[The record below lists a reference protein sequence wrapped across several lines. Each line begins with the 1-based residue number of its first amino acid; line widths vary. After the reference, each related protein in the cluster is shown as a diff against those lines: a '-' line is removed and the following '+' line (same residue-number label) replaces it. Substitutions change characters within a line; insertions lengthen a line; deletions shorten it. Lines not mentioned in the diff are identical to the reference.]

1 MLSKSSLQ
9 NLYCQILFCYLF
21 VSFLSVGHLCAQS
34 SPVPKNV
41 VQGKLIDEKGRFLN
55 GVSVKIKGKDKGAT
69 TDAKGNFILPV
80 PDFTVTLEFSH
91 IGYAMQ
97 DIALNGR
104 QTLIVTLTSI
114 SSDLSSVVVIGYGTV
129 RRKDLTGSVGKV
141 DMADLAK
148 APVKSFDDAL
158 AGRVAGVDVTSNDG
172 QPGST
177 SNIVIRGSNS
187 ITQDNSPL
195 YVIDGFPIENP
206 DNNIIN
212 PADIE
217 SIDIL
222 KDASATAIYGSR
234 GANGVIIITTK
245 RGKKQEPVISYN
257 GYYGVQEDF
266 NRPVMMSPYEFV
278 KYQLISNPNAPATY
292 LANGKTLESYANIK
306 GVDMQELM
314 LRRASMFNNS
324 LAIRGGTDRTQYS
337 ISLSTLDQQG
347 IIVNSGF
354 KRYQGRINLDQTVNS
369 KLKVGINVNYT
380 NSKSFGTIVS
390 SGGNNT
396 SVNLMF
402 QVLGYR
408 PVTGGVN
415 DETLVD
421 SLYDPNIDGIAVA
434 DYRINP
440 YLSAQNELNQRI
452 GNALMANGYIQYKIM
467 QDLTLRLS
475 GGIDNNWGRT
485 ESFYNS
491 FTSTGNPRYNVKGPN
506 GSVSN
511 SLTSNWVSEN
521 TLTYNKQFSKK
532 HALNILA
539 GFTAQK
545 TSISGHRLTA
555 SQVPNES
562 MGIDGL
568 DEGATQTISSSS
580 SRNTLVSFLGRVN
593 YNLLSKYL
601 FTFSLR
607 QDGSSKFSRGNK
619 WGIFPS
625 GGFAWKLGEEKF
637 MQKLSFISGAKFR
650 ATYGTTGNNRVSD
663 FPYLS
668 TLGLPLTSAYSF
680 NNGVAV
686 NGVSLTA
693 LGSPD
698 LTWETTAQA
707 DFGLD
712 LDFFHDR
719 LSFTA
724 DVYRKTTT
732 DLLLFATLP
741 YTTGFDAGYKNIGK
755 MQNQGLELTLSSIN
769 IQRKDFKW
777 TSSFNISFNSNKVLG
792 LTDNQES
799 LLSSVPWDANFGN
812 ALYMAKI
819 GQPVAQFYGLIW
831 DGVYQYEDFAAAPDG
846 KYYLKNNMPANG
858 NQRKDIKPGDIK
870 YKDLNGDLVVD
881 AKDFTVIGRPLA
893 VHKGGFSNNF
903 TYKNFGLNIFL
914 QWSYGNDI
922 FNANRLVFE
931 GNGRGFNS
939 LNQYASYANYWTPTN
954 PSNKLFRPNGQGPSF
969 YSTRTLEDGS
979 YLRLKTVSLEY
990 NAPAYYLSRLK
1001 VKALRVYVS
1010 AQNLLTITGYSGR
1023 DPEVSTRNST
1033 LTPGFD
1039 WSAYPIVRTIVAG
1052 INVDF

>member
-1 MLSKSSLQ
+1 MISNSSPQ
-9 NLYCQILFCYLF
+9 KLYCLALVCFLFFC
-21 VSFLSVGHLCAQS
+21 SFFAGAQS
-34 SPVPKNV
+34 PPDAKNI
-41 VQGKLIDEKGRFLN
+41 VQGKVIDEKGRFLN
-55 GVSVKIKGKDKGAT
+55 GVSVKIKGEDKGTT
-69 TDAKGNFILPV
+69 TDAKGSFVLPV
-80 PDFTVTLEFSH
+80 PNYSATLEFSH
-91 IGYAMQ
+91 VGYAMQ

-104 QTLIVTLTSI
+104 KSLIVTLTSI
-114 SSDLSSVVVIGYGTV
+114 SNDLSSVIIIGYGSV
-129 RRKDLTGSVGKV
+129 NKKDLTGSVSKV
-141 DMADLAK
+141 NMADLVK
-148 APVKSFDDAL
+148 APVKSFDEAL
-158 AGRVAGVDVTSNDG
+158 AGRVAGVEVTTNDG
-172 QPGST
+172 QPGAAP
-177 SNIVIRGSNS
+177 NIVIRGSNS

-206 DNNIIN
+206 DNNVIN

-234 GANGVIIITTK
+234 GANGVVIITTK
-245 RGKKQEPVISYN
+245 RGKKQEPVIAYD
-257 GYYGVQEDF
+257 GFYGVQEDF

-278 KYQLISNPNAPATY
+278 KYQLISNPNAPGLY
-292 LANGKTLESYANIK
+292 LSNGKTQESYRNAK
-306 GVDMQELM
+306 GIDMQDLM
-314 LRRASMFNNS
+314 LRRASMFSNN
-324 LAIRGGTDRTQYS
+324 LAIRGGNDRTQYS
-337 ISLSTLDQQG
+337 VSFSALDQQG

-354 KRYQGRINLDQTVNS
+354 KRYQGRINLDQAVNPN
-369 KLKVGINVNYT
+369 LKVGFNINYS
-380 NSKSFGTIVS
+380 NSKSFGTIVT
-390 SGGNNT
+390 SGNSNT
-396 SVNLMF
+396 STNLMF
-402 QVLGYR
+402 QILGYR
-408 PVTGGVN
+408 PVTGSADDGA
-415 DETLVD
+415 LVD
-421 SLYDPNIDGIAVA
+421 SLYDPDIDGLAIG

-440 YLSAQNELNQRI
+440 YLSARNELNQRI

-491 FTSTGNPRYNVKGPN
+491 FTSTGNPRFNIKGPN
-506 GSVSN
+506 GSVGN
-511 SLTSNWVSEN
+511 SLVSNWVSEN
-521 TLTYNKQFSKK
+521 TLTYNKRFNKNHS
-532 HALNILA
+532 LNILA

-545 TSISGHRLTA
+545 TSYINSRLTA

-607 QDGSSKFSRGNK
+607 QDGSSKFAPGHK
-619 WGIFPS
+619 WGLFPS
-625 GGFAWKLGEEKF
+625 GGFAWQLGEEQF
-637 MQKLSFISGAKFR
+637 MHRFNFISGAKLR
-650 ATYGTTGNNRVSD
+650 ATYGVTGNNRVTD

-668 TLGLPLTSAYSF
+668 TLGLPVTSAYSF
-680 NNGVAV
+680 NNGVPV

-707 DFGLD
+707 DLGLD

-732 DLLLFATLP
+732 NLLLYATLP
-741 YTTGFDAGYKNIGK
+741 FTTGFDAGYKNIGK
-755 MQNQGLELTLSSIN
+755 MQNQGLVLSLNSTN
-769 IQRKDFKW
+769 VQNKNFRW
-777 TSSFNISFNSNKVLG
+777 ATSFNISFNSNKVLG

-799 LLSSVPWDANFGN
+799 LLNAVPWDANFSN
-812 ALYMAKI
+812 ALYMAKV

-831 DGVYQYEDFAAAPDG
+831 DGVYQFEDFNAGPDG
-846 KYYLKNNMPANG
+846 KYYLKNNIPTNG
-858 NQRKDIKPGDIK
+858 KERKDIRPGDIK
-870 YKDLNGDLVVD
+870 YRDLNGDGIVD
-881 AKDFTVIGRPLA
+881 TKDFTVIGRALA
-893 VHKGGFSNNF
+893 VHKGGFGNNF
-903 TYKNFGLNIFL
+903 TYKGFGLNIFF

-922 FNANRLVFE
+922 FNTNRLIYE

-939 LNQYASYANYWTPTN
+939 LNQYASYAKYWTPEN
-954 PSNKLFRPNGQGPSF
+954 PSNTLFRPNGQGPSF

-990 NAPAYYLSRLK
+990 NVPAYCLSRLK
-1001 VKALRVYVS
+1001 IKRLRLYVS

-1023 DPEVSTRNST
+1023 DPDVSTRNTT

-1039 WSAYPIVRTIVAG
+1039 WSAYPVVRTIVGG
-1052 INVDF
+1052 INVEF